1 MIVAADRL
9 LGSRRTA
16 KLRGNCI
23 VTRNDRVGRPDL
35 STAPCDVQKSKS
47 KSQRRSQRRDPDRTR
62 EAIFVAAQDE
72 FALKGLSGGR
82 VDEIA
87 RRARANK
94 RMIYHYFGSKQG
106 LYLAVLER
114 VYEGLRGSERTLDL
128 ADLEPDAA
136 IKRLIEFN
144 FDYCRRHPE
153 LISLINNENLHRA
166 RHLRRSKKVR
176 ELHSP
181 FVKLIDDILKR
192 GVAKGVFRDGLDPVN
207 LYVTI
212 AAVGYFYLSNNW
224 TLSAIFGRP
233 LGTDAA
239 CRRRKQHNVDM
250 ILSAIRA

>member
-1 MIVAADRL
+1 
-9 LGSRRTA
+9 
-16 KLRGNCI
+16 
-23 VTRNDRVGRPDL
+23 
-35 STAPCDVQKSKS
+35 VQKIKSKS
-47 KSQRRSQRRDPDRTR
+47 DRAGHRRDPVRTR
-62 EAIFVAAQDE
+62 EAILAAAQNE

-106 LYLAVLER
+106 LYLAALER
-114 VYEGLRGSERTLDL
+114 VYEGLRGSERTLEL
-128 ADLEPDAA
+128 ADLEPEAA
-136 IKRLIEFN
+136 IARLIEFN
-144 FDYCRRHPE
+144 FDYCRQHPE

-166 RHLRRSKKVR
+166 RNLRKSKKVR

-181 FVKLIDDILKR
+181 FVRLIADILKR
-192 GVAKGVFRDGLDPVN
+192 GEAQGVFRRGLDPVN

-212 AAVGYFYLSNNW
+212 AAVSYFYLSNNW

-239 CRRRKQHNVDM
+239 CRRRKQHNVDI
-250 ILSAIRA
+250 ILNAIRA

>member
-1 MIVAADRL
+1 
-9 LGSRRTA
+9 
-16 KLRGNCI
+16 
-23 VTRNDRVGRPDL
+23 
-35 STAPCDVQKSKS
+35 VQKTRSKS
-47 KSQRRSQRRDPDRTR
+47 NQAGHRRDPVRTR
-62 EAIFVAAQDE
+62 EAILAAAQNE

-106 LYLAVLER
+106 LYLAALER
-114 VYEGLRGSERTLDL
+114 VYEGLRGSERTLEL
-128 ADLEPDAA
+128 ADLEPKAA
-136 IKRLIEFN
+136 IARLVEFN
-144 FDYCRRHPE
+144 FDYCRQHPE

-166 RHLRRSKKVR
+166 RYLRKSKKVR

-181 FVKLIDDILKR
+181 FVRLIADILKR
-192 GVAKGVFRDGLDPVN
+192 GEAQGVFRRGLDPVN

-212 AAVGYFYLSNNW
+212 ASMSYFYLSNNW

-250 ILSAIRA
+250 ILNAIRA